1 MDAAMYNIESMNIF
15 HKLQSIKHT
24 LVGGTNF
31 TLGGIHLQIEGK
43 DGIGGLIEEWFG
55 HWAEINGFNIRNPKK
70 DGSSQEFPD
79 YYVREHADEFEALL
93 EVKTYDADA
102 SANFD
107 IANFQS
113 YCASVAENP
122 HRLDA
127 DYLIFSY
134 KVHNGALSIHE
145 IYLKKI
151 WEITCPSERW
161 PIKTQTKRGVIYNI
175 RPSAFHST
183 RGRFSSFSN
192 KEQFIEA
199 LFSTEEEYL
208 EEPSKNKA
216 RYIENTRLDQF

>member
-1 MDAAMYNIESMNIF
+1 MYNIESINIF
-15 HKLQSIKHT
+15 NELQSIKHT

-55 HWAEINGFNIRNPKK
+55 HWAEINRFNIRNPKK
-70 DGSSQEFPD
+70 DGNSSQEFPD
-79 YYVREHADEFEALL
+79 YYVWENGGLESLL
-93 EVKTYDADA
+93 EVKTYDASA

-134 KVHNGALSIHE
+134 TINNGSLAIYE
-145 IYLKKI
+145 IFLKKI
-151 WEITCPSERW
+151 WEITCPSGRW
-161 PIKTQTKRGVIYNI
+161 PLKTQTKRGVIYNI
-175 RPSAFHST
+175 RPCTFHST
-183 RGRFSSFSN
+183 RGRFSSFLN

-199 LFSTEEEYL
+199 LFSTEEKYL
-208 EEPSKNKA
+208 NEPSNNKA
-216 RYIENTRLDQF
+216 IYINNMRSRYL

>member
-1 MDAAMYNIESMNIF
+1 MYHSESSKIF
-15 HKLQSIKHT
+15 EKLQLIKDS

-31 TLGGIHLQIEGK
+31 TLGSISIQIEGK

-55 HWAEINGFNIRNPKK
+55 HWAEQNSFNVRNPKK

-79 YYVREHADEFEALL
+79 YYIWEEPKEYEALL

-134 KVHNGALSIHE
+134 KIHNGILRIHNV
-145 IYLKKI
+145 YLKKI

-161 PIKTQTKRGVIYNI
+161 PLKTQTKRGVIYNI
-175 RPSAFHST
+175 RPSSFHSG
-183 RGRFSSFSN
+183 RGRYLSFSS
-192 KEQFIEA
+192 KEEFIEA
-199 LFSTEEEYL
+199 LFSTEEKYL
-208 EEPSKNKA
+208 GHLS
-216 RYIENTRLDQF
+216 ENRAKYFENIK

>member
-1 MDAAMYNIESMNIF
+1 MSYHSEALKIF
-15 HKLQSIKHT
+15 EALNAVKDS
-24 LVGGTNF
+24 LVGRTNF
-31 TLGGIHLQIEGK
+31 TLGDISIQIEGK

-55 HWAEINGFNIRNPKK
+55 YWAEQNDFNVRNPKK

-79 YYVREHADEFEALL
+79 YYIWEESNEDEALL

-122 HRLDA
+122 YRLDA

-134 KVHNGALSIHE
+134 KIHNGILHIHN

-161 PIKTQTKRGVIYNI
+161 PLKTQTKRGVIYNI
-175 RPSAFHST
+175 RPSSFHST
-183 RGRFSSFSN
+183 RGRYQSFRS
-192 KEQFIEA
+192 KGEFIEA

-208 EEPSKNKA
+208 NEFPSFNRT
-216 RYIENTRLDQF
+216 RYQENTRY